1 MHTTA
6 TAQATETRN
15 PLSFDE
21 IQVSAWLLSEN
32 KPHEVEIALD
42 RNGFALA
49 LHFTQ
54 EDAQELSSQLNKALQ
69 SIAEAK
75 ELTLER
81 TGTTILIG
89 Q

>member
-42 RNGFALA
+42 RNG
-49 LHFTQ
+49 
-54 EDAQELSSQLNKALQ
+54 
-69 SIAEAK
+69 AEPRPSTR
-75 ELTLER
+75 LVPPC
-81 TGTTILIG
+81 
-89 Q
+89 

>member
-6 TAQATETRN
+6 TAQAAKD

-21 IQVSAWLLSEN
+21 IEVSAWLQGQH
-32 KPHEVEIALD
+32 KPHEVEISLS
-42 RNGFALA
+42 RNGMDVV

-54 EDAQELSSQLNKALQ
+54 EDAQELFGQLNKALQ
-69 SIAEAK
+69 AIADAK
-75 ELTLER
+75 EVTLER